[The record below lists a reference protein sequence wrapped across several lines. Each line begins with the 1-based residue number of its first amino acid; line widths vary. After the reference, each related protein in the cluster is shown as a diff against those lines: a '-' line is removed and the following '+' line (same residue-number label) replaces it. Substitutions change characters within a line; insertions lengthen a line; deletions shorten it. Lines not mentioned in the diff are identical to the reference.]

1 MQESAMKYGTPRI
14 YCFVDKPAQESDE
27 HGAGVLRLH
36 VPLQDDAGV
45 QWEQVQSYNLLM
57 LICKYTGAQL
67 GHFERGAQV
76 VIIGGIM

>member
-45 QWEQVQSYNLLM
+45 Q
-57 LICKYTGAQL
+57 
-67 GHFERGAQV
+67 
-76 VIIGGIM
+76 